1 MLTNPKSQHSYGII
15 ATHTNYP
22 PLSRHYVGGYVTCQE
37 EKANLEPLRPT
48 SFQLHSLEYSLVLS
62 QMMFV
67 L

>member
-1 MLTNPKSQHSYGII
+1 MFSGGEMLTKPKSQHSYGII

-48 SFQLHSLEYSLVLS
+48 SF
-62 QMMFV
+62 
-67 L
+67 